1 MRFSEAEHDDTQIE
15 LTPLID
21 VVFLL
26 LIFFMVS
33 TTFSRE
39 SSIQIDLPEAT
50 ERAEQTDEPLRV
62 EVLVSKDSSYAIRAP
77 GEETARALLNKQ
89 RITLLRA
96 VSEYSDMDI
105 LLVIRAD
112 RLAPH
117 EAVMQ
122 VMDVAKSLGIARLSF
137 SARLTTED
145 EDSN

>member
-1 MRFSEAEHDDTQIE
+1 MRFSEQEHDETQIE

-50 ERAEQTDEPLRV
+50 ERADRLDEPLRF
-62 EVLVSKDSSYAIRAP
+62 EVLVSKDASYAIRAP
-77 GEETARALLNKQ
+77 GEKTARALLNNE
-89 RITLLRA
+89 RLTLLRA
-96 VSEYSDMDI
+96 VAEYSDMDV
-105 LLVIRAD
+105 LMVIRAD

-137 SARLTTED
+137 AARLTSED
-145 EDSN
+145 EDNN